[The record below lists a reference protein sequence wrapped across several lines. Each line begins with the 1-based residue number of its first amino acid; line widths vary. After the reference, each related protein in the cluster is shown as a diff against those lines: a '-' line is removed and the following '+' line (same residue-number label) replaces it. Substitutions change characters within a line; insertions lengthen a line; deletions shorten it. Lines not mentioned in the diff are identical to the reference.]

1 MAGNNFTIGKENVIK
16 LMVLDFVFNDTIC
29 NSCKKQLLD
38 WIKEIVPVT
47 ICCLLADM
55 HSHSIVDDF
64 TSGFHLYMVW
74 SNANVFLINTH
85 LAIPFQ

>member
-1 MAGNNFTIGKENVIK
+1 MIQYVIPA
-16 LMVLDFVFNDTIC
+16 
-29 NSCKKQLLD
+29 KKQLLD

-74 SNANVFLINTH
+74 CGVMQMFFL
-85 LAIPFQ
+85 